1 MPGRV
6 LRISVACLM
15 AFAVAGCG
23 AESDGAGGSPAQWVS
38 SATPDASD
46 TPKAPATSA
55 PARLVKITSACEL
68 LPAGV
73 VVDVLGGSA
82 ASKLTAKEDP
92 VERLEEGRIRHGCTY
107 GKGSQEPFSLIVST
121 RPNRAADAA
130 AAVEAIAEASGVK
143 TTPIDGLG
151 AGGVG
156 YVTGGGIRVVAVA
169 VTYED
174 ELRMVIFSGPKVVP
188 HAKLVEVAE
197 RVVVQV

>member
-1 MPGRV
+1 MTSWV
-6 LRISVACLM
+6 SKTSAMCALAL
-15 AFAVAGCG
+15 ALTGCG
-23 AESDGAGGSPAQWVS
+23 AEAGGAGASPVQWVS
-38 SATPDASD
+38 SATPDAP
-46 TPKAPATSA
+46 TAPATSA
-55 PARLVKITSACEL
+55 PARLAQITSACKL
-68 LPAGV
+68 LPADV

-92 VERLEEGRIRHGCTY
+92 VERLEEGKTRYGCTY
-107 GKGSQEPFSLIVST
+107 GKGAQQPFSLLVST
-121 RPNRAADAA
+121 RPNRAADATA
-130 AAVEAIAEASGVK
+130 AIEAIAAASGVK

-156 YVTGGGIRVVAVA
+156 YATGGGIRVVAIA

-174 ELRMVIFSGPKVVP
+174 ELRLVIFSAPKVVP